1 MGKRKS
7 YKQDKKNSKRRVAED
22 DAASED
28 MDDEIDACK
37 IFVSFNDVFN
47 VFLFSDVSIVFFFGI
62 FNIHVQNETMKSNDV
77 CHTFSSQ
84 AEGCHS
90 S

>member
-7 YKQDKKNSKRRVAED
+7 RKPDNRSSKRRVAED

-37 IFVSFNDVFN
+37 IIILV
-47 VFLFSDVSIVFFFGI
+47 I
-62 FNIHVQNETMKSNDV
+62 
-77 CHTFSSQ
+77 
-84 AEGCHS
+84 
-90 S
+90 

>member
-7 YKQDKKNSKRRVAED
+7 HKQEKRNSKRRVADD

-37 IFVSFNDVFN
+37 IFVLFNN
-47 VFLFSDVSIVFFFGI
+47 I
-62 FNIHVQNETMKSNDV
+62 FV
-77 CHTFSSQ
+77 CFVVH
-84 AEGCHS
+84 
-90 S
+90 

>member
-37 IFVSFNDVFN
+37 IFVSFNDIFN
-47 VFLFSDVSIVFFFGI
+47 VFLFTEFLIFFLFWYL
-62 FNIHVQNETMKSNDV
+62 
-77 CHTFSSQ
+77 
-84 AEGCHS
+84 
-90 S
+90 